1 MREPLSI
8 RVTTYALLALF
19 VFMVAV
25 PLFWVVTTAL
35 KTNKDLYED
44 FTYLP
49 RHPTLQ
55 HFIRVIER
63 DGLLTNIWNSFAV
76 ASAIPAFVT
85 TVSGTGVPARASVS
99 ARKQ

>member
-8 RVTTYALLALF
+8 RVTTYVLLALF

-25 PLFWVVTTAL
+25 PLFWMVTTAL

-49 RHPTLQ
+49 RRPTLETRASRNVP
-55 HFIRVIER
+55 IYL
-63 DGLLTNIWNSFAV
+63 DGLG
-76 ASAIPAFVT
+76 
-85 TVSGTGVPARASVS
+85 TVSASTT
-99 ARKQ
+99 RIHDRGLRLPK